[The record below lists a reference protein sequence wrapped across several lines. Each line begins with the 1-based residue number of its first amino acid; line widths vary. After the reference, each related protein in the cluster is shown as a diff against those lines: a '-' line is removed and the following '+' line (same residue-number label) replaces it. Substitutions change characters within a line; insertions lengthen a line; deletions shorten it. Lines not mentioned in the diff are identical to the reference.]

1 MNTSKQ
7 VNVMIGLM
15 FLVALFFA
23 VNVINEPNRADTARH
38 HQTETFS
45 KRGAEIFVNNCRNCH
60 GLEGLGPEE
69 GAIAPK
75 LNHPAFLVLAEDNKY
90 GLPATSDGVAQGI
103 RSFLTTTLECGRKGT
118 IMPTWGEKYGGPLSD
133 QQISYLVTL
142 MTEGRF
148 DLVVEKGLDHD
159 SHQNPPAT
167 REDIL
172 SDGTGL
178 ALTQKNCGQYDALT
192 AREYR
197 ERDPFAAA
205 VVSKDTSDSATSSS
219 SSSTTAGVPESS
231 DAGSAIVQGLPV
243 GDYFLTLCAACHGP
257 NREGLLGPA
266 LLPSTLLE
274 PDQIYI
280 DTLHNGRAGTVMMPY
295 GGGPVLTDDEVKSI
309 VTWLKTV
316 EP

>member
-118 IMPTWGEKYGGPLSD
+118 IMPTWGEKYGGPLSA

-172 SDGTGL
+172 SQNQFVKLSEVEDRIL
-178 ALTQKNCGQYDALT
+178 DAVKELDSVNESVINENEKLQTSLDKAKIHMKTFPKKYLVPIKFLPWLFWVFVSFVSIYLCKT
-192 AREYR
+192 AW
-197 ERDPFAAA
+197 
-205 VVSKDTSDSATSSS
+205 VS
-219 SSSTTAGVPESS
+219 
-231 DAGSAIVQGLPV
+231 
-243 GDYFLTLCAACHGP
+243 
-257 NREGLLGPA
+257 
-266 LLPSTLLE
+266 
-274 PDQIYI
+274 
-280 DTLHNGRAGTVMMPY
+280 
-295 GGGPVLTDDEVKSI
+295 
-309 VTWLKTV
+309 
-316 EP
+316 